1 MNNLDSILNVNA
13 VDVNDKTSVFAA
25 ESKENR
31 NRCYDMSEQMTE
43 KVASDSNALQTF
55 LDVQSRFDRYTANNA
70 LLITAQNPEAQKL
83 GDYGYWREQGAYI
96 KRQEKN
102 NPIFILEPGKEYTR
116 DDGSVGTYYNA
127 KKLYD
132 ISQTTLQEKPQQNV
146 NIDEKLLVRALISRP
161 PVNISSCEPDKMPEN
176 KGAVFVPEDN
186 CIYVRKGMTAQDIFR
201 SLTVELS
208 LAGFAYKDKDYYREG
223 YAFDAYCTSYLL
235 CKKYGIETKGH
246 FDLSHS
252 PEYFKSMDNQEVRG
266 ELNNIRD
273 SASDIS
279 LRMSRIL
286 EQGRNA
292 NQHEQS
298 R

>member
-1 MNNLDSILNVNA
+1 MNDFDSILNVSA
-13 VDVNDKTSVFAA
+13 VNEEDKTSVFAA

-43 KVASDSNALQTF
+43 KVASDSNVLQTF

-186 CIYVRKGMTAQDIFR
+186 CINVRKGMTAQDIFR

-292 NQHEQS
+292 NQREQS

>member
-1 MNNLDSILNVNA
+1 M
-13 VDVNDKTSVFAA
+13 
-25 ESKENR
+25 
-31 NRCYDMSEQMTE
+31 
-43 KVASDSNALQTF
+43 
-55 LDVQSRFDRYTANNA
+55 
-70 LLITAQNPEAQKL
+70 
-83 GDYGYWREQGAYI
+83 
-96 KRQEKN
+96 
-102 NPIFILEPGKEYTR
+102 
-116 DDGSVGTYYNA
+116 
-127 KKLYD
+127 
-132 ISQTTLQEKPQQNV
+132 
-146 NIDEKLLVRALISRP
+146 
-161 PVNISSCEPDKMPEN
+161 
-176 KGAVFVPEDN
+176 FVPEDN
-186 CIYVRKGMTAQDIFR
+186 RIYVRKGMTAQDIFR

-292 NQHEQS
+292 NQREQS

>member
-1 MNNLDSILNVNA
+1 
-13 VDVNDKTSVFAA
+13 
-25 ESKENR
+25 
-31 NRCYDMSEQMTE
+31 MSEHMTE
-43 KVASDSNALQTF
+43 KVAADAKSLQTF

-83 GDYGYWREQGAYI
+83 GDYGYWREQGAYV

-116 DDGSVGTYYNA
+116 DDGSIGTYYNA

-132 ISQTTLQEKPQQNV
+132 ISQTTLQEKPQQNAS
-146 NIDEKLLVRALISRP
+146 IDEKLLIRALISRP
-161 PVNISSCEPDKMPEN
+161 PVNISVCEPDKMPEN

-186 CIYVRKGMTAQDIFR
+186 CIYVRKGMNAKDIFR

-208 LAGFAYKDKDYYREG
+208 LAGFANKDKDYYRDG
-223 YAFDAYCTSYLL
+223 YAFNAYCASYLL
-235 CKKYGIETKGH
+235 CKKYGIETKGY
-246 FDLSHS
+246 FDFSNA
-252 PEYFKSMDNQEVRG
+252 PGYFRGMDNQEVRG
-266 ELNNIRD
+266 ELNNIRE

-286 EQGRNA
+286 EQGRIP
-292 NQHEQS
+292 NQREQS